1 MINDSHKISHEAK
14 TAKKGSGDVKFG
26 YYRVPRNTQV
36 CLAYHHHSS
45 ESITLIIN
53 MLSLVSLNNGAYSC
67 CFSVNTNIHQGKG
80 ETQPSA
86 NPCLMTSVSSVKG
99 RRSQFLLAKTVS
111 YLIRLQKSKKVEVDG
126 IMILKRLGSS
136 CQTSLLQQQ
145 AHLVQGL
152 LGTLRIH
159 WKVLHAASEG
169 EG

>member
-1 MINDSHKISHEAK
+1 MLGLPPAR
-14 TAKKGSGDVKFG
+14 F
-26 YYRVPRNTQV
+26 RV
-36 CLAYHHHSS
+36 S
-45 ESITLIIN
+45 TLTVNIRAPS
-53 MLSLVSLNNGAYSC
+53 LSTVSLNNSAYSC

-80 ETQPSA
+80 ETQHSA
-86 NPCLMTSVSSVKG
+86 NPCLMTSVSSVNGEKKPVPLG
-99 RRSQFLLAKTVS
+99 KNCS

-152 LGTLRIH
+152 LGTVTLCIH

-169 EG
+169 EEVTAL